1 MRAIKT
7 VIFSVVMIG
16 TGVAATFF
24 YLHGREA
31 GHDYEDMHRRHHG
44 TASMQHSHHASSQH
58 QHDEVNMPGLQ
69 GKDTTEKEVADLK
82 KIFISHQGIEREVV
96 NTPDGIITTT
106 QAADPDLREAI
117 ISHVSMM
124 VTRLQEG
131 KNPEVFIQSPTLDRL
146 FEVYDHI
153 ETEIEMTDLGV
164 TVIQTSS
171 NPDVVKFLQTHAAE
185 VSDMSARG
193 MAAVHERMMKQKH

>member
-16 TGVAATFF
+16 TGVAATLF

-82 KIFISHQGIEREVV
+82 KYLSLTGHREKSCEYTRWNYHN
-96 NTPDGIITTT
+96 NTGSRP
-106 QAADPDLREAI
+106 
-117 ISHVSMM
+117 
-124 VTRLQEG
+124 
-131 KNPEVFIQSPTLDRL
+131 
-146 FEVYDHI
+146 
-153 ETEIEMTDLGV
+153 
-164 TVIQTSS
+164 
-171 NPDVVKFLQTHAAE
+171 
-185 VSDMSARG
+185 
-193 MAAVHERMMKQKH
+193 